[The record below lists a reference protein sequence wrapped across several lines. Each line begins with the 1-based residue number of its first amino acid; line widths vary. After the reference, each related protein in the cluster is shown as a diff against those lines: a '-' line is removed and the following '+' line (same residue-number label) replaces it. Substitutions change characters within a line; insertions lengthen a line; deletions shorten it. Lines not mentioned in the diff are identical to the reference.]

1 MDNLTLS
8 SLFNTDES
16 EKDTAPDRTTLDII
30 PFTAKEKIS
39 YPSWQ
44 KLFTGYKSLKMI
56 TFSSSIS
63 MIKEIVQHYDN
74 VEIIFG
80 NETVLG
86 SIETLL
92 KEQYAS
98 IKLLQDEN
106 FKSGNTFLS
115 RIADGTL
122 SFYVTKLND
131 YTSHQKVYL
140 LSNDEE
146 KKYRTITGSANF
158 SYQAFRGNQFE
169 TIMVADD
176 FQTYDIFY
184 NLYLKTK
191 EYSTQEITEKT
202 LKELDLGHMDELP
215 AVKEV
220 VTAKTVEITMPK
232 EADQYA
238 LKQEEFQKFVNENNL
253 DIAKDLITKKDKAT
267 LITYT
272 KMKKVLANF
281 KAALDKKKKKYVSF
295 PVFYVDKSK
304 GTMYLNDQPL
314 DLTTIT
320 SDAIDKDVQ
329 IFQEFFNGYFDPSL
343 QFRGDLINNVRKYY
357 ATVNYCFCAPFL
369 SICRYETL
377 GTNIEVI
384 PYPMFLLLKGTTN
397 AGKSMLMKFILKLCF
412 NPYDLNID
420 RLHGLLQKA
429 DTLDNAPAK
438 LQAKIAMMQG
448 MPLMIDEVSS
458 KRWKEYGDRFIK
470 TDIIEQEHLSPVI
483 MASND
488 IKEIDE
494 ALSKRTVAFDIDIT
508 IPRISNLQKKTALK
522 HLNNCTGALYKEYLR
537 RMLEKLPAFLQQF
550 HDETKKE
557 SPDLLKLSSQVL
569 LEILQ
574 ESLSRQNIDTSTT
587 NLSYLDVYDMKFYLI
602 HANDHE
608 KISDFIDLYEKV
620 GDEWD
625 INRKADTIRI
635 KFENQYEARDFQRKY
650 GLELADWQGRNII
663 MPLKK
668 TEAFFGIQI
677 GKKGFFDKV
686 KSLWES

>member
-1 MDNLTLS
+1 M
-8 SLFNTDES
+8 
-16 EKDTAPDRTTLDII
+16 
-30 PFTAKEKIS
+30 
-39 YPSWQ
+39 
-44 KLFTGYKSLKMI
+44 
-56 TFSSSIS
+56 
-63 MIKEIVQHYDN
+63 
-74 VEIIFG
+74 
-80 NETVLG
+80 
-86 SIETLL
+86 L

-238 LKQEEFQKFVNENNL
+238 LKQEEFQ
-253 DIAKDLITKKDKAT
+253 
-267 LITYT
+267 
-272 KMKKVLANF
+272 
-281 KAALDKKKKKYVSF
+281 
-295 PVFYVDKSK
+295 
-304 GTMYLNDQPL
+304 
-314 DLTTIT
+314 
-320 SDAIDKDVQ
+320 
-329 IFQEFFNGYFDPSL
+329 
-343 QFRGDLINNVRKYY
+343 
-357 ATVNYCFCAPFL
+357 
-369 SICRYETL
+369 
-377 GTNIEVI
+377 
-384 PYPMFLLLKGTTN
+384 
-397 AGKSMLMKFILKLCF
+397 
-412 NPYDLNID
+412 
-420 RLHGLLQKA
+420 
-429 DTLDNAPAK
+429 
-438 LQAKIAMMQG
+438 
-448 MPLMIDEVSS
+448 
-458 KRWKEYGDRFIK
+458 
-470 TDIIEQEHLSPVI
+470 
-483 MASND
+483 
-488 IKEIDE
+488 
-494 ALSKRTVAFDIDIT
+494 
-508 IPRISNLQKKTALK
+508 
-522 HLNNCTGALYKEYLR
+522 
-537 RMLEKLPAFLQQF
+537 
-550 HDETKKE
+550 
-557 SPDLLKLSSQVL
+557 
-569 LEILQ
+569 
-574 ESLSRQNIDTSTT
+574 
-587 NLSYLDVYDMKFYLI
+587 
-602 HANDHE
+602 
-608 KISDFIDLYEKV
+608 
-620 GDEWD
+620 
-625 INRKADTIRI
+625 
-635 KFENQYEARDFQRKY
+635 RKY